1 MNTQTSP
8 WLSVIGVGEDGFVV
22 LSPSARALLDQAEV
36 LVGGDRHLAMLPPG
50 DTRRRIPWP
59 TPLRALVETIEN
71 LKPSR
76 VCVLATGD
84 PFCFGIGTTLARR
97 LSFEEMVVV
106 PAASARTL
114 VCARLGW
121 PEHTTRLLTLHGR
134 PLALLEPHLQPGAR
148 LILLSE
154 NAATPAT
161 VAARLAERGFGA
173 SAITVLEHMAG
184 SDERRIDGIAGSWAH
199 PAGAD
204 LNTVAVTVRAGA
216 DARPLATIPGLPDDA
231 FRHDGQMTKREV
243 RAITLA
249 ALAPHPGELL
259 WDVGAGCGSIA
270 IEWMRA
276 DPLNRAIAIEPK
288 PQRRALIAANAERL
302 GTPTL
307 AIVDGTAPDA
317 LAGLEAPDAVFVGG
331 GASTPGVI
339 EACWTALRPGGRLVA
354 NTVTLESEA
363 VLLAKH
369 AELGGE
375 LVRISVERAEPVGP
389 YHGWRPLMPVTQWRL
404 AKPYGDG

>member
-1 MNTQTSP
+1 MAP
-8 WLSVIGVGEDGFVV
+8 WLTVVGIGEDGIDA
-22 LSPSARALLDQAEV
+22 LSPAARALVADAEV
-36 LVGGDRHLAMLPPG
+36 LVGGDRHLAMLPADDG
-50 DTRRRIPWP
+50 RRRIPWP
-59 TPLRALVETIEN
+59 SPLAALLETIDS
-71 LKPSR
+71 LKPRR

-97 LSFEEMVVV
+97 VPLDEMLVV

-114 VCARLGW
+114 ACARLGW
-121 PEHTTRLLTLHGR
+121 PAHTVRLLTLHGR

-148 LILLSE
+148 LLLLSE
-154 NAATPAT
+154 DAATPAA
-161 VAARLAERGFGA
+161 VATRLAERGLGA
-173 SAITVLEHMAG
+173 SPMTVLERMG
-184 SDERRIDGIAGSWAH
+184 GPSERRLDGRADAWRH
-199 PAGAD
+199 PPGED
-204 LNTVAVTVRAGA
+204 LNVIAVTVAAGPA
-216 DARPLATIPGLPDDA
+216 ARPLATVGGLPDDA

-249 ALAPHPGELL
+249 ALVPHPGQLL
-259 WDVGAGCGSIA
+259 WDVGAGCGSVA
-270 IEWMRA
+270 IEWLRA
-276 DPLNRAIAIEPK
+276 DPLNRAVAIEPK
-288 PQRRALIAANAERL
+288 PDRRALIAGNAERL
-302 GTPTL
+302 GTPGL
-307 AIVDGTAPDA
+307 RIVDGTAPAA

-331 GASTPGVI
+331 GASVPGVI
-339 EACWTALRPGGRLVA
+339 EACWAALRPGGRLVA

-404 AKPYGDG
+404 GKLYGDGR